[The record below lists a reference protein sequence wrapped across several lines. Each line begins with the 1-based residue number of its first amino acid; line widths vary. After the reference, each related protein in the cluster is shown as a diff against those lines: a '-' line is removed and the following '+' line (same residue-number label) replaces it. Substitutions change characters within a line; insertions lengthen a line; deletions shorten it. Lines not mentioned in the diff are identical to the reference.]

1 MSQARR
7 HRRFDPAAAQHKIG
21 HGLREIVLIFFCF
34 MGLYLFVSLLTYYP
48 LDPGWS
54 HSGQVEQVR
63 NKGGVAGALFADVFF
78 YFFGYFAYLF
88 PLMVGYLGVLFYQGK
103 HYDLLAE
110 PRSLIIPGL
119 GFILTLSA
127 GCGLAI
133 VHFTSEAVLLPSH
146 AGGILGMLVGK
157 SLQSIFS
164 QLGATLLLL
173 ALFFTGVTLLTGLSW
188 LKLMDFLGFHTLR
201 LMPVVEKYVG
211 QQVFPSLKFISQKIV
226 TWIQILI
233 NWIWQAFLF
242 IKGKIALY
250 WQKRQERY
258 EAAYQDEEDDNKSDE
273 QMAKRAVNS
282 PVETDV
288 NPPTLHKVVV
298 SGNVETSAP
307 RSPLVIDN
315 VVLPYPL
322 TNTAVN
328 EIEPILA
335 IAPQDKTSGANL
347 EQQEAQTAVE
357 PMVNAPLLANLNLL
371 NPPPAI
377 PPINRHELKTWL
389 LNGLGLLRIEG
400 EIKAVHVGAFL
411 AGFEVQLKE
420 PLTATALEG
429 LNNSLATALNVDS
442 VKLIELAQG
451 HLAIETP
458 NPYPYLVYTSDL
470 FQTTHYLH
478 THYPL
483 PLMLGRDVVD
493 EPMLVDFTRL
503 SHLLLAGSDADE
515 RDMLLHGF
523 LLGMLAVNTPASL
536 RLLLIDSKSR
546 GLAMYENIPHL
557 FIPLVTEVQ
566 QLPSLFSWCVQEMER
581 RYRLMAKK
589 SARNIESYH
598 QLYAAELEKPRAEDA
613 PALDFEE
620 LPYLL
625 IVVHELAEMTH
636 HAENSEKIEESVLRL
651 TQKARAAGIHLILAS
666 QYPSVN
672 VITGLLKA
680 NIPTRIALKVTNK
693 SESRTILGQMG
704 AETLLGHGDMLYV
717 SPNTNAPLRIHGGQL
732 SRAEVTAV
740 LDDLRLQGRPTYF
753 KLN

>member
-103 HYDLLAE
+103 HHDLLAE

-119 GFILTLSA
+119 GFVLTLSA

-211 QQVFPSLKFISQKIV
+211 QQIFPSLKFAGQKIV
-226 TWIQILI
+226 AWIQVLI
-233 NWIWQAFLF
+233 NWMWQAFLF
-242 IKGKIALY
+242 VKEKIALY
-250 WQKRQERY
+250 WRKRQERY
-258 EAAYQDEEDDNKSDE
+258 KEEYQDDDDTPDE
-273 QMAKRAVNS
+273 QMAKRTANNVS
-282 PVETDV
+282 AETDT

-298 SGNVETSAP
+298 SGNVETPP
-307 RSPLVIDN
+307 RSSLVVDK

-322 TNTAVN
+322 TNAAVN
-328 EIEPILA
+328 EIEPIVTMTPLNKA
-335 IAPQDKTSGANL
+335 ANANL
-347 EQQEAQTAVE
+347 EQQETQAAVKPIE
-357 PMVNAPLLANLNLL
+357 NAPLLANLNLL
-371 NPPPAI
+371 NPSPAI

-420 PLTATALEG
+420 ALTEIALED
-429 LNNSLATALNVDS
+429 LNSSLATALNVGS
-442 VKLIELAQG
+442 VKLVELAQG

-493 EPMLVDFTRL
+493 EPMLVDLTRL

-536 RLLLIDSKSR
+536 RLLLIDSKSH

-557 FIPLVTEVQ
+557 LTPLVTEIQ

-598 QLYAAELEKPRAEDA
+598 QLYATELEKPRAEDA

-636 HAENSEKIEESVLRL
+636 HAENSEKIEESILRL

-732 SRAEVTAV
+732 SRAEVIAV
-740 LDDLRLQGRPTYF
+740 LDDLRLQGRPTYL